1 MNEPRLQCLTRDLP
15 GGASHARQ
23 ARTFC
28 EAGARW
34 VQLRSKTLQGKELLN
49 EASEVA
55 ETCAEYGAVFILND
69 FPETA
74 ASVGASGVHLGA
86 NDSDPVPVAA
96 AHGADLMIGGTVNSR
111 SAAREF
117 VEKGVCAYAGVGPFR
132 VTATKE
138 NHAPVLRRDDLLAI
152 HEILGSA
159 PAYVIGGVTP
169 EDVEGILSMSYA
181 GVAACGALFD
191 EAGEPSAE
199 RVRRFLRFTGS

>member
-1 MNEPRLQCLTRDLP
+1 MNEPSLQCLTRDLS

-34 VQLRSKTLQGKELLN
+34 IQLRSKTLQGYELLS

-55 ETCAEYGAVFILND
+55 ETCAEFGAVFILND
-69 FPETA
+69 YPEAA

-86 NDSDPVPVAA
+86 NDSDPVRVAA
-96 AHGADLMIGGTVNSR
+96 AYGADLMLGGTVNSC
-111 SAAREF
+111 SDALEF
-117 VEKGVCAYAGVGPFR
+117 TEKGACAYAGVGPFR
-132 VTATKE
+132 ATATKS
-138 NHAPVLRRDDLLAI
+138 NHAPVLTHEDLFAI
-152 HEILGSA
+152 HEMLGPI

-169 EDVEGILSMSYA
+169 EDVEDILSMGYA

-199 RVRRFLRFTGS
+199 HVRRFLRVTDS